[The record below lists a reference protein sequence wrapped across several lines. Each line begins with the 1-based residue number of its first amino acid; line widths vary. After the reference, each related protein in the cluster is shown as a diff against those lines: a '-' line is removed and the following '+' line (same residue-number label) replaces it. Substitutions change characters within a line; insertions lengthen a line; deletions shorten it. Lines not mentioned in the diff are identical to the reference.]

1 MLILCSSC
9 NSKYLINSAD
19 LKPKGRK
26 VECAKCGHNWFQTLE
41 NDFQED
47 VLPSSVPKT
56 EIKKSFENQ
65 SNEIKNLP
73 ATYVESPK
81 PKLINSILTILFFL
95 FVIMILWK
103 INSEGINFLVLVKY
117 YINEFYFNLNLLIK
131 DLAKVI
137 YQILN

>member
-26 VECAKCGHNWFQTLE
+26 VECAKCGHRWFQTLE
-41 NDFQED
+41 NNFQED
-47 VLPSSVPKT
+47 VIPSSVPKT
-56 EIKKSFENQ
+56 ETKQSFENK
-65 SNEIKNLP
+65 NNKVKNLP
-73 ATYVESPK
+73 ATYVESSK
-81 PKLINSILTILFFL
+81 PRLINSILTILFFL
-95 FVIMILWK
+95 FVLIILWK

-131 DLAKVI
+131 DLAKIVH
-137 YQILN
+137 QTFN